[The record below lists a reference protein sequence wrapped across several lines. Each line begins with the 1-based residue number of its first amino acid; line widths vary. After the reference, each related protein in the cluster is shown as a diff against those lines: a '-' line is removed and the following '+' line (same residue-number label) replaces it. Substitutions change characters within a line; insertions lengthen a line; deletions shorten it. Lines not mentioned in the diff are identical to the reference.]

1 MLCIALD
8 TKEQQKKYLK
18 QDEEHRYDDLFMDFS
33 GKTYSSSITPIRT
46 QMQMVKK
53 ESPKF
58 DTRMVLL
65 EKLSNILTRRIYN
78 EPNPEFVEIHHLCYE
93 KDR

>member
-46 QMQMVKK
+46 QMQMVK
-53 ESPKF
+53 
-58 DTRMVLL
+58 R
-65 EKLSNILTRRIYN
+65 KLRNLILGWCCLRSLVTY
-78 EPNPEFVEIHHLCYE
+78 
-93 KDR
+93 